1 MGETTLIGLFLFF
14 AAVVGLSDLR
24 DRRIPNW
31 LVIVG
36 LATALLG
43 RGWFGGVGALGSG
56 VLGMLISAA
65 MVLPIYRFRGMAA
78 GDVKAIGAAGAFVG
92 WPFAPLATIFV
103 LVAGGACAVAG
114 LLMSRI
120 RGQAWSEAM
129 KQRMPYGVAI
139 ALGLGGFTW
148 WQLQS
153 VPHKGFWVFAV

>member
-1 MGETTLIGLFLFF
+1 MGETTLIGLFLIF

-36 LATALLG
+36 LATALFG
-43 RGWFGGVGALGSG
+43 RAWSGGVGALGSG

-103 LVAGGACAVAG
+103 LVAGGAYALVG
-114 LLMSRI
+114 LAICRFKGL
-120 RGQAWSEAM
+120 GLSEAM
-129 KQRMPYGVAI
+129 KKRMPYGVAI
-139 ALGLGGFTW
+139 ALGLGCFSW

-153 VPHKGFWVFAV
+153 APGKGFWVFAV